1 LFKLDGLSKKY
12 LNEMDLKYL
21 TKAFLWLALVIGVCK
36 VKARNPV
43 SELDPTD
50 FMRMTGGHGDNLL
63 VYYGKEAS
71 ECGLY
76 TREAED

>member
-1 LFKLDGLSKKY
+1 
-12 LNEMDLKYL
+12 
-21 TKAFLWLALVIGVCK
+21 
-36 VKARNPV
+36 
-43 SELDPTD
+43 
-50 FMRMTGGHGDNLL
+50 MTGGHGDNLL